1 MSVPAGALDA
11 PAQYVGWGW
20 VSVSLPNLIM
30 FLIMVLL
37 FVLALVLPFPR
48 DSRDREAG
56 S

>member
-11 PAQYVGWGW
+11 PAQYFNWGW
-20 VSVSLPNLIM
+20 LSASLPNLIM
-30 FLIMVLL
+30 IIIMVML

-48 DSRDREAG
+48 DRHDRGDE